1 MQNSSSTLNV
11 ESSTSSMFS
20 SVTCTIPSTMGNYA
34 IMSPF
39 RRNIAETL
47 LSESYREQDAKSK
60 ERLHE

>member
-1 MQNSSSTLNV
+1 
-11 ESSTSSMFS
+11 MFS

-47 LSESYREQDAKSK
+47 LSESHREQDAKSK
-60 ERLHE
+60 ERLHG